1 MSTHPTAAAGFGRA
15 ADAYERGR
23 PSYPDAAVAYLAAEL
38 GLGPAGRVL
47 DLAAGTGK
55 LTRLL
60 AEGGADVVA
69 VEPVAAM
76 RAVLA
81 EAMPEIT
88 VLDGTAET
96 IPLGPASV
104 DAVTVAQAFHW
115 FDAERARRDPPGAAP
130 GRQACPDLERHGFE
144 PRVGGRPQGARAGSA
159 RPGAAVQRVAVAR
172 RLRSSGLFTPLN
184 ERSFAFTHELSEDG
198 LVDRVARRATSR
210 RSRTR
215 IETCWSARC
224 ARSWPTS
231 PARCPAVPHRRLLLP
246 RDVAARPGRTTLV
259 NEMRAPTDGELV
271 VSARAGSREAAAE
284 LFARHWPRAW
294 RMART
299 VTGRR
304 DMADDIAQDA
314 FERAFAALSRFDERR
329 PFEPWLHRIVVN
341 RSLDLLRSERRL
353 VGIDAVERIEG
364 EWRDAAS
371 EDRELLQAVAGL
383 SPQRRVVIV
392 LRYGMGH
399 TPAAIAELL
408 GLPVGTIH
416 SRLARG
422 LEDLRGMEKERDVER
437 A

>member
-1 MSTHPTAAAGFGRA
+1 
-15 ADAYERGR
+15 
-23 PSYPDAAVAYLAAEL
+23 
-38 GLGPAGRVL
+38 
-47 DLAAGTGK
+47 
-55 LTRLL
+55 
-60 AEGGADVVA
+60 
-69 VEPVAAM
+69 
-76 RAVLA
+76 
-81 EAMPEIT
+81 
-88 VLDGTAET
+88 
-96 IPLGPASV
+96 
-104 DAVTVAQAFHW
+104 
-115 FDAERARRDPPGAAP
+115 
-130 GRQACPDLERHGFE
+130 
-144 PRVGGRPQGARAGSA
+144 
-159 RPGAAVQRVAVAR
+159 
-172 RLRSSGLFTPLN
+172 
-184 ERSFAFTHELSEDG
+184 
-198 LVDRVARRATSR
+198 
-210 RSRTR
+210 
-215 IETCWSARC
+215 
-224 ARSWPTS
+224 
-231 PARCPAVPHRRLLLP
+231 
-246 RDVAARPGRTTLV
+246 
-259 NEMRAPTDGELV
+259 MRAPTDGELV

-304 DMADDIAQDA
+304 DMADDVAQDA

-422 LEDLRGMEKERDVER
+422 LEGPARDGEGARCRASLNAASSGRSARRPALTRG
-437 A
+437 